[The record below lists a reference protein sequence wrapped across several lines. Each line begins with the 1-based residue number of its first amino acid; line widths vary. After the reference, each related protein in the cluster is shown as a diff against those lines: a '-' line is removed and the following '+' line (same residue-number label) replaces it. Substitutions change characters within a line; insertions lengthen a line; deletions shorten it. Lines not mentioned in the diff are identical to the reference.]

1 MNRHHSAA
9 DNQRSSSLSESLG
22 RTVPATRVT
31 PRPSLEQLK
40 LRGSKKHPIY
50 ILEDDE
56 DAHKPTSSFKKRI
69 TSPSASL
76 DVQNSSQE
84 LHRQSDSKVEQTD
97 GTAVVP
103 AANNSPLPPPVT
115 SQGILH
121 SGRSAQSVSKKAYVI
136 GSAGVG
142 VSGGAARRAVQ
153 WTHLRHAYIVVKISM
168 ESAGDYDLLHVGRVF
183 EVMRMK
189 LCLNLE
195 VE

>member
-56 DAHKPTSSFKKRI
+56 DAHEPTSSFKKRI

-115 SQGILH
+115 SQGL
-121 SGRSAQSVSKKAYVI
+121 
-136 GSAGVG
+136 
-142 VSGGAARRAVQ
+142 
-153 WTHLRHAYIVVKISM
+153 
-168 ESAGDYDLLHVGRVF
+168 
-183 EVMRMK
+183 
-189 LCLNLE
+189 
-195 VE
+195 